1 MTVLRILHIAA
12 VPIVLCMGLDKPAL
26 ATGPLGTE
34 CAGGGQPAPY
44 PPTAY
49 LPIADPTTRNLDK
62 TVAQLRARVEELER
76 RLGQTD
82 RYRAPSFPSL
92 PPADQITSLETR
104 IHALEQRF
112 AQQASDTSTNFGP
125 PRTPIRE
132 GLAASSVQTQ
142 GPGTP
147 PDGNDARP
155 KLDCFWDYGPV
166 LESPDKEFRF
176 HFGGRLDFDN
186 TWYHQSQDLP
196 FLLQDGGDM
205 RRARLRADGT
215 IGTTI
220 DFVTEVNFAN
230 IQDVTNEDS
239 TAQVGSV
246 GLTDFYV
253 DFKQVPLVQNL
264 RVGHFHEPMGLE
276 NLTSSNNW
284 YYMERSPAHDA
295 FLQPFNYV
303 TGIETFNAWCDDR
316 VTGAVAFE
324 RVGKQDISPFGFG
337 SGPGKY
343 AVTGRVTGL
352 PFYEDDG
359 RRLLH
364 LGIGYTYGGTENNFY
379 AANRPLVR
387 AGAGSQDV
395 PNVIYTGT
403 FYTPDAVQIA
413 DAEIAAVLGRLSLSA
428 EYQRAMGTNLY
439 GQLNNGVFSDPR
451 GNVAYQGFYTEAGF
465 FLNPDDYRRYDKK
478 DATWG
483 RQVTP
488 GDSSTAQTYSPW
500 LFAGHTPVQL
510 LCRYSYLDLASG
522 NPVLTPSS
530 GAQAGIE
537 HDITVGLDWYINP
550 QVHFMVNYVYSRLD
564 YVNNTSG
571 NINGL
576 GCRVHM
582 DF

>member
-82 RYRAPSFPSL
+82 RYGAPSFPSL

-104 IHALEQRF
+104 IHALEQRL

-343 AVTGRVTGL
+343 AVTGRVTCL

-387 AGAGSQDV
+387 AARVRRTCRTSSTQARFILPTRCKSPMPKSPPSWADSRSRRSTNGRWGPTSTDNSTTASFPIRAATSPTRDS
-395 PNVIYTGT
+395 
-403 FYTPDAVQIA
+403 TPRPGFSSIRTI
-413 DAEIAAVLGRLSLSA
+413 IAATTRKTQPGVGKSR
-428 EYQRAMGTNLY
+428 RAIR
-439 GQLNNGVFSDPR
+439 PR
-451 GNVAYQGFYTEAGF
+451 RKRT
-465 FLNPDDYRRYDKK
+465 L
-478 DATWG
+478 
-483 RQVTP
+483 P
-488 GDSSTAQTYSPW
+488 GSS
-500 LFAGHTPVQL
+500 PVI
-510 LCRYSYLDLASG
+510 R
-522 NPVLTPSS
+522 PSS
-530 GAQAGIE
+530 FCAAIATSTWLRATQSSRRPRAHKPASE

-550 QVHFMVNYVYSRLD
+550 QVHFMVNYVYTRLD